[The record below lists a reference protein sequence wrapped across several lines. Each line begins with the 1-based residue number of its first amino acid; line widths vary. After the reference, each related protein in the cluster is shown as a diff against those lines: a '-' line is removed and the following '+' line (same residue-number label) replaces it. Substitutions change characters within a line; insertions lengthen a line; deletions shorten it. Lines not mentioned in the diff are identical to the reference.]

1 MKYLTKKHASLLVFG
16 CWLVY
21 TAAYVGRLNYSASM
35 AEIIDALGITDPE
48 GGLVY
53 SCFAITYGIG
63 QLINGLLCKFYNPKY
78 VITAALCGSAAVNI
92 LMPLSGDYRIMAGL
106 WLVNG
111 IVQSMLYSL
120 IVRTISKNIKSSG
133 ISGAIYAMSTTVAV
147 GTALAYGIS
156 ALFVALDA
164 WGVTFFVAGGVLISA
179 SVVWFVIMSRI
190 EGARKRGEVE
200 DDDAPQI
207 KDDAR
212 VSKSGVSGFFLMTI
226 VFVGIS
232 AVANGFIKDGI
243 NNWLP
248 KLLRVE
254 YGVPDSLSIILTLLL
269 PIFSIFGSIVA
280 RKLYLK
286 LHNHM
291 LVNGIFYSVSFVLAF
306 LVFLTYP
313 MRNVPFTMI
322 LFIGL
327 ACMMAAVNNVI
338 TSMFPLDNRDKM
350 DSGLLAGLMDTVCY
364 AGSSLAGILLG
375 FIMENRAG
383 EGVLVTVFSF
393 AIAAA
398 LLCMIFYVS
407 TRKMKK

>member
-1 MKYLTKKHASLLVFG
+1 MKYLTKKNASLLIFG

-35 AEIIDALGITDPE
+35 SEIIEQLGISDPE

-63 QLINGLLCKFYNPKY
+63 QLVNGLLCKFYNPKY
-78 VITAALCGSAAVNI
+78 VISLALCGSAAVNI

-120 IVRTISKNIKSSG
+120 IIRTISKNIKSSG

-147 GTALAYGIS
+147 GTALAYGTS
-156 ALFVALDA
+156 ALFVALGA
-164 WGVTFFVAGGVLISA
+164 WRVTFFVAGGALIYA
-179 SVVWFVIMSRI
+179 SVVWFIIMGRV
-190 EGARKRGEVE
+190 EKARAHGEVE
-200 DDDAPQI
+200 DDDAVEN
-207 KDDAR
+207 KEGADAVKR
-212 VSKSGVSGFFLMTI
+212 GVTAFFLMTL
-226 VFVGIS
+226 VFVGIT

-254 YGVPDSLSIILTLLL
+254 YGVPGSLSIILTLLL
-269 PIFSIFGSIVA
+269 PVFSIFGSIVA

-286 LHNHM
+286 LRNHM
-291 LVNGIFYSVSFVLAF
+291 LTNGILYFTSFVFAII
-306 LVFLTYP
+306 VFLIYP
-313 MRNVPFTMI
+313 MRSVPVTMV
-322 LFIGL
+322 LFVGL

-364 AGSSLAGILLG
+364 AGSSLAGVLLG
-375 FIMENRAG
+375 VIMEKSAG
-383 EGVLVTVFSF
+383 EGILITIFSF
-393 AIAAA
+393 AAVAA
-398 LLCMIFYVS
+398 LVCMTFYIA
-407 TRKMKK
+407 TRKRQK

>member
-1 MKYLTKKHASLLVFG
+1 MKYLTKKHANLLVFG

-35 AEIIDALGITDPE
+35 AEIIEALGISDPE

-78 VITAALCGSAAVNI
+78 VIPAALCGSAAVNI

-164 WGVTFFVAGGVLISA
+164 WKVTFFVAGGALISA
-179 SVVWFVIMSRI
+179 AVVWFIIMSRV
-190 EGARKRGEVE
+190 ETAKKRGEVE
-200 DDDAPQI
+200 DDDAVQI
-207 KDDAR
+207 KEETQT
-212 VSKSGVSGFFLMTI
+212 VKSGISGLFLMTI
-226 VFVGIS
+226 IFVGIS

-269 PIFSIFGSIVA
+269 PVFSIFGSIVA

-286 LHNHM
+286 LRNHM
-291 LVNGIFYSVSFVLAF
+291 LTNGIFYSVSFVLAI
-306 LVFLTYP
+306 LVFLVYP
-313 MRNVPFTMI
+313 TRNVPVTMV
-322 LFIGL
+322 FFVGL
-327 ACMMAAVNNVI
+327 ACMMAAINNVI

-375 FIMENRAG
+375 VIMENSAG
-383 EGVLVTVFSF
+383 KGILITIFSF
-393 AIAAA
+393 AIAAS
-398 LLCMIFYVS
+398 LICMTFYVL
-407 TRKMKK
+407 TRKKKK